1 MTRLLTRIGAGLG
14 VTALLGG
21 GLLLWARY
29 GPRLDGG
36 ERLVL
41 PLRRG
46 TLRSPVIPRRRSG

>member
-29 GPRLDGG
+29 GI
-36 ERLVL
+36 
-41 PLRRG
+41 
-46 TLRSPVIPRRRSG
+46 PVSMAENGWFCL